1 MIRFSNDNI
10 LTKYTSGLFDTKVMT
25 AIKAAGA
32 YGSFVTVSVT
42 PGNDRCWVKA
52 KWFTAGWSVN
62 MQEVHLH
69 VFTHPPWRGLEL
81 FFDCM

>member
-1 MIRFSNDNI
+1 MVNMIRFSNDNI

-42 PGNDRCWVKA
+42 PGNDRC
-52 KWFTAGWSVN
+52 
-62 MQEVHLH
+62 
-69 VFTHPPWRGLEL
+69 
-81 FFDCM
+81 